1 MHTKSKPR
9 VVFDGLRTTGF
20 KKDIDIYDRLFEN
33 NKKWVIKKTTEDPGF
48 FERTA
53 LAQNPDFLYIG
64 CSDSRVNPYDIMGLE
79 PNDLFVHRN
88 VANLVVNTDMNVQSV
103 IQYAVEVLKVRHIIL
118 CGHYGCGGI
127 RSAMEPRDMGLLNGW
142 LREIRDLY
150 RSHKDELKPIR
161 CEKKRYDRLV
171 ELNVQEQ
178 CIKILKTSWVEKS
191 FYETGYP
198 IVHGCV
204 YDLASGKLSDLG
216 VNFEAILD
224 GIKEIYNLD
233 TNKMPSPS
241 NGRPSGR
248 RAGAR

>member
-1 MHTKSKPR
+1 MTTKSKSR
-9 VVFDGLRTTGF
+9 IVFDSLKTGRNE
-20 KKDIDIYDRLFEN
+20 DVYERLFEN
-33 NKKWVIKKTTEDPGF
+33 NRKWVEKITKEDPGF

-53 LAQNPDFLYIG
+53 QSQNPDFLYIG

-79 PNDLFVHRN
+79 PSDLFVHRN
-88 VANLVVNTDMNVQSV
+88 VGNQVVNTDMNVQSV
-103 IQYAVEVLKVRHIIL
+103 IQYAVEVLRVKHIIL

-150 RSHKDELKPIR
+150 RSHKDELMPIKN
-161 CEKKRYDRLV
+161 EKKRYDRLV

-233 TNKMPSPS
+233 TGRMPSPANG
-241 NGRPSGR
+241 NGRSSR
-248 RAGAR
+248 RAVK